1 MIEKKEAYDLAHLA
15 DGHIR
20 ITTYRWVEE
29 DGKMIGEKTVDME
42 QIEQLQK
49 DLHAYAPEVQEFAV
63 QRWGYADLAAYDAA
77 RQALIDSQPAPEPEE

>member
-1 MIEKKEAYDLAHLA
+1 MLEKKIAFDLTHLA
-15 DGHIR
+15 DDHVV
-20 ITTYRWVEE
+20 ITTYKWIEE
-29 DGKMIGEKTVDME
+29 DGVPITDKTRDME